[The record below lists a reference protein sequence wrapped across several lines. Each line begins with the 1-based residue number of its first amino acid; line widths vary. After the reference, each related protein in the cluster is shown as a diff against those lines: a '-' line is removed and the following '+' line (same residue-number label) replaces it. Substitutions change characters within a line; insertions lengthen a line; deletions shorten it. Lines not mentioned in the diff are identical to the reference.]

1 MELLLE
7 MLCQGD
13 AQDMDWAG
21 FDLVILNAWSH
32 LLLME
37 SSEQLSF
44 LSHLDLMTSR
54 TSKETE
60 NKTV

>member
-21 FDLVILNAWSH
+21 FDLLILNVWS
-32 LLLME
+32 LLLLLE
-37 SSEQLSF
+37 PLERLSSLA
-44 LSHLDLMTSR
+44 HLDLVAFQTSER
-54 TSKETE
+54 KSK
-60 NKTV
+60 